1 MSPNLKFA
9 GTTET
14 RPSRGKVGGIVKT
27 TYRFIGKPTNKTYVR
42 LLVVPADPEL
52 REKILH
58 YTINP
63 KNMKLE
69 ATKHTTFNKSSL
81 FPVNT
86 KQLADFQ

>member
-14 RPSRGKVGGIVKT
+14 RPSRGKVGGSVKT

-69 ATKHTTFNKSSL
+69 LTKTNY
-81 FPVNT
+81 V
-86 KQLADFQ
+86 